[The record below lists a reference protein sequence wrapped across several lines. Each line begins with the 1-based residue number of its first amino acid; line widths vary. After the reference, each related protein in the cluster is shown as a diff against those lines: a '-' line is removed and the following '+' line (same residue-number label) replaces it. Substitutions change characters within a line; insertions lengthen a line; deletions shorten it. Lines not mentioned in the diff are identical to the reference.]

1 MKIGF
6 AKLGLKTYFDK
17 NGSGQGSNHELV
29 SIFNKFKEKGH
40 QCFMLTVSDKY
51 DKYEKNDL
59 DFIFLFNGPLPTLE
73 SGRKLMMFKN
83 YSFPII
89 DFINSN
95 NIPYIYFWTDMR
107 YDITKN
113 NLIRQPNIILS
124 QEKKNYGH
132 LEKIILIGKNKKEIY
147 NKDIKFGILMNSTS
161 LKRDK
166 SIMKFLN
173 WLEFGEIRGNWKN
186 KDNKYLKEPLKE
198 NEVCNYL
205 SKVKYT
211 INITTNSNWINQK
224 YYEYI
229 LNNVICFQYNSD
241 LDNLVMDKNDFRVI
255 KDEIDLDEKIDLL
268 EKDKNLY
275 NKIIKKQQDELKDEY
290 FNGEFIYNFI
300 INRIKNYEN

>member
-6 AKLGLKTYFDK
+6 AKLGLKTYFNK

-40 QCFMLTVSDKY
+40 ECFMLTVSDKY
-51 DKYEKNDL
+51 DKYVKNDL

-95 NIPYIYFWTDMR
+95 NIPYIYFWTDIR
-107 YDITKN
+107 YDIRDN

-124 QEKKNYGH
+124 QEKEYYGH
-132 LEKIILIGKNKKEIY
+132 LEKIILIGKIKKEIY
-147 NKDIKFGILMNSTS
+147 YKDIKFGVLMNSTS
-161 LKRDK
+161 PKRDK

-186 KDNKYLKEPLKE
+186 KYNKYLKEPLKE
-198 NEVCNYL
+198 NEVCDYL

-211 INITTNSNWINQK
+211 INITTNQNWINQK

-268 EKDKNLY
+268 EKDENLY
-275 NKIIKKQQDELKDEY
+275 NKIIKKQQDELKEEY

-300 INRIKNYEN
+300 INKINNL